1 MFVVLHLLSHGAS
14 RRTINYYGRFYRSMM
29 IPLLQRVSTYLK
41 RWAQKKYK
49 RLRTYKR
56 FKRWWTGLLQRAPG
70 LFAHWRV
77 IRTY

>member
-1 MFVVLHLLSHGAS
+1 M
-14 RRTINYYGRFYRSMM
+14 
-29 IPLLQRVSTYLK
+29 

-56 FKRWWTGLLQRAPG
+56 FKAWWNGLLAREPG
-70 LFAHWRV
+70 LFAHWQV